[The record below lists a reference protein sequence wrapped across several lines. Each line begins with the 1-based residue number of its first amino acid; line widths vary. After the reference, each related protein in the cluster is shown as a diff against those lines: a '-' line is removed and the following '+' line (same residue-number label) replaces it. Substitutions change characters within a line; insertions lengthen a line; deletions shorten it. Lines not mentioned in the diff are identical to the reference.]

1 MGKSLNSKL
10 DSWLHGKIWFTSI
23 GWLSAA
29 SQSAKRPTFFLTYPV
44 YIYIYILAPAYA
56 NLFMTRL
63 EERLLKASTDK
74 PLVWIR
80 FIDDVFLIWPHGE
93 EKLKSLI
100 NHLNSSHETIK
111 FTSEQSRDSISF
123 LDVQV
128 SVGEGG
134 VLSTDLFC
142 KPTDTHQYLHKKSC
156 HPWHTKKAIP
166 YGQPLRF
173 RRIFSEDRQFQERV
187 GELAGWLKDRGY
199 EESRLEIS

>member
-1 MGKSLNSKL
+1 M
-10 DSWLHGKIWFTSI
+10 
-23 GWLSAA
+23 
-29 SQSAKRPTFFLTYPV
+29 
-44 YIYIYILAPAYA
+44 
-56 NLFMTRL
+56 
-63 EERLLKASTDK
+63 
-74 PLVWIR
+74 
-80 FIDDVFLIWPHGE
+80 HGE
-93 EKLKSLI
+93 EKLKLFI

-142 KPTDTHQYLHKKSC
+142 KPTDTHQYLHKRSC

-166 YGQPLRF
+166 YGQALRF
-173 RRIFSEDRQFQERV
+173 RRMCSEDLQFQERV

-199 EESRLEIS
+199 EESLDNEQIDRVRRLDRTTLLANVGSRTNTQGRGERVPLVVTYHPALNSLGKVAGRLHPMLTNSEEHGKVFPEPPLIAFR